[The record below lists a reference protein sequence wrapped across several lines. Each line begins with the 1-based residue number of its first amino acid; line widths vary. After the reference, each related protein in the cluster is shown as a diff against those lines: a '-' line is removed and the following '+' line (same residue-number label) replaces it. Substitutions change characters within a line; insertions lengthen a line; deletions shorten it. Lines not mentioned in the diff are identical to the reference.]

1 MTEKMLDYLNIDDIK
16 IPTKIY
22 IGDSSFFSDEKN
34 MKENE
39 AVFFRNFKCKNKWV
53 GEANLKRVEIKTHNN
68 LEKAD
73 YLSIIY
79 ASEETLLNLYKK
91 QNIYDYQKVV
101 NTEIKTTSG
110 KGLLKFNNNEMELD
124 INNAG
129 LFADII
135 EVCGLVNKLEGLIIN
150 IYLGSNNDFNQI
162 KDKIKYL
169 LNKKDA

>member
-1 MTEKMLDYLNIDDIK
+1 MIEKTLNNLIIDNIK
-16 IPTKIY
+16 MPTKIY
-22 IGDSSFFSDEKN
+22 IGDSSFLSDDKD

-39 AVFFRNFKCKNKWV
+39 NVFFKSFKCKNKWV
-53 GEANLKRVEIKTHNN
+53 GEANLKRVQIKTHNN
-68 LEKAD
+68 IENAD

-79 ASEETLLNLYKK
+79 ASEDTLLNLYKE

-101 NTEIKTTSG
+101 NTEIATTS
-110 KGLLKFNNNEMELD
+110 KTGLLKFSNNEAEF
-124 INNAG
+124 NFENVG

-135 EVCGLVNKLEGLIIN
+135 EVYGLVSKLEGIILN

-162 KDKIKYL
+162 KDKVEYL